1 ETLSYTCDECDGSAY
16 SKKGEGRYP
25 KWLEKIER
33 APGVPAPGPKP
44 APAPATTQPDPA
56 KGWAQIP
63 QIFGGILS
71 RWFPELGPVYT
82 EQQCLAWGTAMV
94 PLAEKYGWNISAI
107 FEWLG
112 PWFGLALATEPL
124 AVPTV
129 LAIRARIAAARAAQE
144 AEQA

>member
-1 ETLSYTCDECDGSAY
+1 MVDQQQLAELEAET
-16 SKKGEGRYP
+16 
-25 KWLEKIER
+25 R
-33 APGVPAPGPKP
+33 AADSTPAEPALPNDRS
-44 APAPATTQPDPA
+44 APASTQPDPA

-144 AEQA
+144 AEQAPAESKETPPAQ